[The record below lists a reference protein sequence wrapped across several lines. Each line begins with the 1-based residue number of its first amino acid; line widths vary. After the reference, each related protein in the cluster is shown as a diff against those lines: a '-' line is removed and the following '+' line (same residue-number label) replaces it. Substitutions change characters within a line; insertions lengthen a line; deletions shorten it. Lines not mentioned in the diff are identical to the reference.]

1 MKKISILLALLCLLT
16 AAGCGNTGSEIIIP
30 DESITADTTVE
41 EAASEESPQ
50 ETAETELSAEIPA
63 EAVTKKTAVKTVNGE
78 ISSIT
83 VCYLN
88 EHDDELLKIKVDPE
102 TGEETVDSRSEYLYD
117 ENGKLS
123 YEKSNSRILGESET
137 YYKHDDNGDNIRLE
151 GMKDGKTN
159 FELDIIYDSNHHQY
173 ASHEILY
180 DPESA
185 DNEILSDNKTD
196 YSDCEFDD
204 NGNITFIR
212 YSNQKYSSVSMTYT
226 EENYPLS
233 SISCY
238 SDYGKE
244 EGADYALIQNAK
256 YNDNGDLMSLD
267 IILMPDPDTE
277 RIVRTKELRYDEE
290 GRMIYIED
298 NYISKNKLTVTEY
311 EYEDLKQAD

>member
-1 MKKISILLALLCLLT
+1 MKKSCILLAVLCLLT
-16 AAGCGNTGSEIIIP
+16 AVGCGDISSDKSIVSSAA
-30 DESITADTTVE
+30 DEQKT
-41 EAASEESPQ
+41 
-50 ETAETELSAEIPA
+50 TAEPTSQNTAEMTVPTELSAEIPA

-88 EHDDELLKIKVDPE
+88 EHDDDLLKIKVDPE
-102 TGEETVDSRSEYLYD
+102 TGEETVDSMSEYLYD
-117 ENGKLS
+117 ENGNMS
-123 YEKSNSRILGESET
+123 YEKSNSRILGESEH
-137 YYKHDDNGDNIRLE
+137 YYKYNENGDNIRLE
-151 GMKDGKTN
+151 GTKNGKTS

-185 DNEILSDNKTD
+185 DNEILSDNNTD

-212 YSNQKYSSVSMTYT
+212 YSNQKYSSVSRTYNA
-226 EENYPLS
+226 ENYL
-233 SISCY
+233 ISETSYY

-244 EGADYALIQNAK
+244 EGVGYALIQNAK
-256 YNDNGDLMSLD
+256 YSDNGDLTSVD

-277 RIVRTKELRYDEE
+277 KTVRTQELRYDEV
-290 GRMIYIED
+290 GRLIYMED

-311 EYEDLKQAD
+311 EYEDLKQAE

>member
-1 MKKISILLALLCLLT
+1 MKTFSILLMLLCLMT
-16 AAGCGNTGSEIIIP
+16 ATGCGDTSSEISQ
-30 DESITADTTVE
+30 DEYITADTALEGT
-41 EAASEESPQ
+41 ASENCPQ
-50 ETAETELSAEIPA
+50 ETTAKSELSAEIPA
-63 EAVTKKTAVKTVNGE
+63 EAVTKKTEVTTVNDE

-88 EHDDELLKIKVDPE
+88 NHADVLLKIKVNPE
-102 TGEETVDSRSEYLYD
+102 TSEETIDSRIEYLYD
-117 ENGKLS
+117 ENGSMS
-123 YEKSNSRILGESET
+123 YEKINSRILGESEN
-137 YYKHDDNGDNIRLE
+137 YYKYNENGDNIRVE
-151 GMKDGKTN
+151 GKENEKTS
-159 FELDIIYDSNHHQY
+159 FELDMIYDSNHHQY
-173 ASHEILY
+173 AAHEIIY
-180 DPESA
+180 DPET
-185 DNEILSDNKTD
+185 DYNEILSDNKTD

>member
-212 YSNQKYSSVSMTYT
+212 YSNQKYSSVSRTYN
-226 EENYPLS
+226 EENAL
-233 SISCY
+233 ISETSYY

-244 EGADYALIQNAK
+244 EGVGYALVQNTK
-256 YNDNGDLMSLD
+256 YSDNGDLTSVE

-277 RIVRTKELRYDEE
+277 KTVRTQELRYDEV
-290 GRMIYIED
+290 GRLIYMED
-298 NYISKNKLTVTEY
+298 NYISKNKLNVTEY
-311 EYEDLKQAD
+311 EYEDLKQTE